1 MLAYLQISNSL
12 DGAPAAAASRDQI
25 DAIVNNYYVAPS
37 SKPNKRKRKNPC
49 RSQVEPP
56 NDYHEPRVMVVDLY
70 QGERGRKCRNVSVLD
85 VEAVQRDRL
94 ARSNDDVDAEGQMR
108 TMTVHRSMMDSDTAH
123 IDNEVELSALE
134 EGLTIY

>member
-1 MLAYLQISNSL
+1 
-12 DGAPAAAASRDQI
+12 
-25 DAIVNNYYVAPS
+25 
-37 SKPNKRKRKNPC
+37 
-49 RSQVEPP
+49 
-56 NDYHEPRVMVVDLY
+56 MVVDLY